1 MPFCGNC
8 GSRFEEG
15 TRFCPG
21 CGAPTGAQPQQPRQ
35 PQAYAQPQQPQAYA
49 QPWQAREQQP
59 WQGQSWEYPA
69 QQQYRQPYASP
80 VVPGSRS
87 RDDNRDAE
95 ENKAMAIL
103 AYFGP
108 LVLIPLFAAKESPFA
123 RYHTNQG
130 IVLAIACIAFGIVC
144 GIVSTILT
152 LISLRLAF
160 IGAMLLSL
168 LGLVF
173 TVLAVIGIVNAA
185 QGRKRELPI
194 IGGIRILK

>member
-8 GSRFEEG
+8 GTKFDDG
-15 TRFCPG
+15 LRFCPG

-35 PQAYAQPQQPQAYA
+35 PQAYEQLRQA
-49 QPWQAREQQP
+49 
-59 WQGQSWEYPA
+59 QSWEQPMQAQPYE
-69 QQQYRQPYASP
+69 QQQYRQPYGAP

-108 LVLIPLFAAKESPFA
+108 LVLIPIFAAKESPFA
-123 RYHTNQG
+123 RYHANQG
-130 IVLAIACIAFGIVC
+130 LVLAIACFAFSIVYGIL
-144 GIVSTILT
+144 SAILAV
-152 LISLRLAF
+152 ISWRLAF
-160 IGAMLLSL
+160 IGSLLLSL
-168 LGLVF
+168 VGLVF
-173 TVLAVIGIVNAA
+173 TVLAIIGIVNAA

>member
-8 GSRFEEG
+8 GTKFDDG
-15 TRFCPG
+15 IRFCPE

-35 PQAYAQPQQPQAYA
+35 PQAYEQPQQ
-49 QPWQAREQQP
+49 ARERQQP
-59 WQGQSWEYPA
+59 RRAQSWEGPA
-69 QQQYRQPYASP
+69 QQQYRQPYSSP

-108 LVLIPLFAAKESPFA
+108 LVLIPIFAAKESPFA
-123 RYHTNQG
+123 RYHANQG
-130 IVLAIACIAFGIVC
+130 LVLAIACIAFSIVC
-144 GIVSTILT
+144 GILSAILAV
-152 LISLRLAF
+152 ISWRLAF
-160 IGAMLLSL
+160 IGTLLLSL
-168 LGLVF
+168 VGLVF
-173 TVLAVIGIVNAA
+173 TVLAIIGIVNAA